1 MKNFRFMQIIIV
13 IGHKLITQNH
23 KRIIFIY
30 IMIYLGM
37 YGFQTL
43 LSRQK
48 VTDLIMHK
56 IILMKS
62 KIKCY
67 N

>member
-13 IGHKLITQNH
+13 IGHKRITQNH